1 MAAITQTVSQELLAE
16 QAGKL
21 LLSGGTLGS
30 VYDYTEKDYEALYAI
45 GHSLYSQARYGDA
58 VQAFGFL
65 VMHNHLE
72 RRFVKAFASSLQM
85 VRNYSEAINYYA
97 LATAM
102 DMTDLAPSFHVCECL
117 LAQGK
122 VQEAREGLEMIA
134 AQCEG
139 EEQEALKR
147 RAQGLLSVLPGTGTK
162 Q

>member
-1 MAAITQTVSQELLAE
+1 MAAVTQTVPQERLAE
-16 QAGKL
+16 QTGKWL
-21 LLSGGTLGS
+21 MSGGTIGGIYN
-30 VYDYTEKDYEALYAI
+30 YDKRDYEALYAM
-45 GHSLYSQARYGDA
+45 GHSLYSQARYPDA
-58 VQAFGFL
+58 VKAFGFL

-72 RRFVKAFASSLQM
+72 RRFLVAFAASLQM
-85 VRNYSEAINYYA
+85 VRDYETAINYYA

-122 VQEAREGLEMIA
+122 VQEAREGLEMIV

-139 EEQEALKR
+139 EAQAALKQ
-147 RAQGLLSVLPGTGTK
+147 RAQGLLAVLPGSGSR